1 MLYFVVR
8 MDDFIYYFFIW
19 LVLKCNDIMIDY
31 MIIKDWIISDYMCYF
46 VDVNRFF
53 LFRVII
59 IIELLGC

>member
-1 MLYFVVR
+1 M
-8 MDDFIYYFFIW
+8 
-19 LVLKCNDIMIDY
+19 LKCNDIMIDY
-31 MIIKDWIISDYMCYF
+31 MIIKDWIIGDYMCYF